1 MPPGRRSKSRIDDRA
16 TQPNPDGAD
25 APGFRTVKSVMR
37 IGNETMQMGHLDDG
51 SSNQWYGHQSMCS
64 NAIEGEGRVPS
75 LGCPSVG
82 RQFRTPQL
90 PHRLPCPGYRNTVRS
105 AGQSAVL

>member
-1 MPPGRRSKSRIDDRA
+1 MKGFDDRA

-25 APGFRTVKSVMR
+25 GSRVPDSQKRDADQEMR
-37 IGNETMQMGHLDDG
+37 PTCRMGHLDNG

-64 NAIEGEGRVPS
+64 NAIEGGGQS
-75 LGCPSVG
+75 AKFGL
-82 RQFRTPQL
+82 PQCGAAIPYPTTL